1 MAHLST
7 AQRRVTIIRY
17 RCAYSARSDVHTQHA
32 AHICG
37 HKYLF
42 VCAHQR
48 VRAFSCA
55 HLHVKCVRPCRL
67 LGLSL
72 TLSLVLSVRLSVCRW
87 HWRGTPK
94 CSRVYAFVC
103 VNDLSLGTPFAYNH
117 MQCLLLS
124 LGAVAP
130 VRAYVFKVYSYT
142 THSSERDVRCGRT
155 HARSHA
161 LVMPTQTFITSLCAN

>member
-42 VCAHQR
+42 VCSPA
-48 VRAFSCA
+48 RA
-55 HLHVKCVRPCRL
+55 CVFLCTSACEMRSPM
-67 LGLSL
+67 SL
-72 TLSLVLSVRLSVCRW
+72 AWVISHSLSLVLSVRLSVCRW

-103 VNDLSLGTPFAYNH
+103 VNDLSSVRRSRTIICNVCCYLWVRLRRCVR
-117 MQCLLLS
+117 MCLRFTAIQHTRAREMCDA
-124 LGAVAP
+124 GA
-130 VRAYVFKVYSYT
+130 
-142 THSSERDVRCGRT
+142 RT
-155 HARSHA
+155 HARTHS
-161 LVMPTQTFITSLCAN
+161 